1 MSPRARAPKLPPVGT
16 LVAIQWE
23 DAAFD
28 LDAHTGTLELVTVGW
43 IVKADRKAV
52 TLAGEQALS
61 GDYKRSF
68 TSIPRSLVRL
78 VRELT

>member
-1 MSPRARAPKLPPVGT
+1 MSKRISKLPPVGT

-28 LDAHTGTLELVTVGW
+28 LDEHTGTLELLTVGW
-43 IVKADRKAV
+43 ITKSDRKAV
-52 TLAGEQALS
+52 TLASEQSLS

-78 VRELT
+78 VRELV